1 MFFFRSV
8 YSKCNSLKCTNIH
21 LSVQISISLLFSN
34 PYLCLKESNSGIF
47 YMKTH
52 IIRRALLALGICSA
66 LNMQAQAPHPERIYL
81 SGTGTDYTRTWE
93 FYCSKGQNS
102 GKWKSIEVPSCWE
115 LQGFGEYTYGR
126 YYTIKGAKPSDET
139 GIYRYRFLTPDCGK
153 NDRIKLFFDG
163 VMTDAEVRVNGNPAG
178 QIHQGAFYR
187 FSYDITSLLK
197 AEGENLLEVKVAKQ
211 SANKSVNAA
220 ERRADWWLYGGIY
233 RPVWLEVVPAV
244 SMEHFIL
251 DARADGSLRAS
262 VRTTGNAEG
271 HVLAVSIRGLKDGK
285 PLRTLQGKEQVSC
298 PLATS
303 GRETEFTCKW
313 LDVKVWN
320 TEAPELYVAR
330 LELKDRSGN
339 VIQVREERIGFRTIE
354 FFPQDGIY
362 LNGTRLIVKGINRHS
377 FSVDGGRTTSAAMSR
392 QDALLIKEMNMNAVR
407 SHYPPDEHFLDM
419 CDSLGL
425 VYIDELSG
433 WHGRYDTE
441 TGARLIREMVER
453 DVNHPSVILW
463 SNGNEGGWNTDND
476 SLFCK
481 YDKFQRRHVI
491 HPWADFDGL
500 DTHHYPAYL
509 TGVARFTNGYKVF
522 MPTEFMHAM
531 YDQGGGAGLR
541 DFWDRWMT
549 NPMFAGGF
557 IWVFCDEAPKRSDR
571 GGVLDSD
578 GSNAPDGVVG
588 PRREKEG
595 SFYAIRSQWSPV
607 QIKPLLITE
616 HFDGSF
622 FISNE
627 YIYTN
632 LKDCRMTYEVL
643 SCDIP
648 MQGAVSRILARG
660 EVTLPA
666 LSPGETGKAR
676 FSLPA
681 SFAEGDVLKLEAFD
695 RDGHC
700 ICDWSFPIRLVN
712 PYFQRHLAQVST
724 GLSGNVVSARN
735 NGKEIVLKSEKV
747 SVTFDAATGMI
758 LRVLSGNTEI
768 PLTNGPVAV
777 GMKMVYQ
784 PASSYVRQDSEEA
797 VFCAR
802 YKGGADSI
810 VWRLTSQGLL
820 YMDAVLLNRA
830 SGGGGFDD
838 AFMDTEVYNLGLTFS
853 YPERICKGMK
863 WLGRG
868 PYRVWKNRIPGT
880 NYGIWHKDYNNTVT
894 SESYDN
900 LVYPEFKGYHANMY
914 WATFESDTAPFTV
927 YSRTDGIFYRV
938 FTPEEPKG
946 SAKRTM
952 PEFPE
957 GDISFLLDIPA
968 ICSFKPIEQQGPN
981 SQPGNIRIK
990 KGDEGLRLNLMFDF
1004 RKEN

>member
-1 MFFFRSV
+1 
-8 YSKCNSLKCTNIH
+8 
-21 LSVQISISLLFSN
+21 
-34 PYLCLKESNSGIF
+34 
-47 YMKTH
+47 MKTH

-163 VMTDAEVRVNGNPAG
+163 VMTDAEVWVNGKSAG

-262 VRTTGNAEG
+262 VRMAGNAEG

-313 LDVKVWN
+313 SDVKVWN

-339 VIQVREERIGFRTIE
+339 VIQIREERIGFRTIE

-622 FISNE
+622 FVSNE

-648 MQGAVSRILARG
+648 MQGVVSRILARG

-695 RDGHC
+695 RDGHR
-700 ICDWSFPIRLVN
+700 ICDWSFPIRLAN

-724 GLSGNVVSARN
+724 GLSGNTVSARN

-777 GMKMVYQ
+777 GMKMLYQ

-797 VFCAR
+797 VFSAR

-894 SESYDN
+894 GESYDN

>member
-1 MFFFRSV
+1 
-8 YSKCNSLKCTNIH
+8 
-21 LSVQISISLLFSN
+21 
-34 PYLCLKESNSGIF
+34 
-47 YMKTH
+47 MKTH

-163 VMTDAEVRVNGNPAG
+163 VMTDAEVRVNGKPAG

-262 VRTTGNAEG
+262 VRMAGNAEG

-303 GRETEFTCKW
+303 GRETGFTCKW
-313 LDVKVWN
+313 SDVKVWN
-320 TEAPELYVAR
+320 IEAPELYVAR

-339 VIQVREERIGFRTIE
+339 IIQVREERIGFRTIE

-622 FISNE
+622 FVSNE

-695 RDGHC
+695 RDGHR
-700 ICDWSFPIRLVN
+700 ICDWSFPIRLAN

-724 GLSGNVVSARN
+724 GLSGNTVSARN

-758 LRVLSGNTEI
+758 LCVLSGNTEI

-777 GMKMVYQ
+777 GMKMLYQ

-894 SESYDN
+894 GESYDN

>member
-1 MFFFRSV
+1 
-8 YSKCNSLKCTNIH
+8 
-21 LSVQISISLLFSN
+21 
-34 PYLCLKESNSGIF
+34 
-47 YMKTH
+47 MKTH

-163 VMTDAEVRVNGNPAG
+163 VMTDAEVWVNGKPAG
-178 QIHQGAFYR
+178 QIYQGAFYR

-197 AEGENLLEVKVAKQ
+197 TEGKNLLEVKVAKQ

-262 VRTTGNAEG
+262 VRMAGNAEG
-271 HVLAVSIRGLKDGK
+271 HVLAVSIRGLKDGN
-285 PLRTLQGKEQVSC
+285 PLRTLQGKEQISC
-298 PLATS
+298 TLASS

-313 LDVKVWN
+313 SDVKVWN

-607 QIKPLLITE
+607 QIKPLFITE

-622 FISNE
+622 FVSNE

-695 RDGHC
+695 RDEHR
-700 ICDWSFPIRLVN
+700 ICDWAFPIRLAN
-712 PYFQRHLAQVST
+712 PYFQRHLAQLST
-724 GLSGNVVSARN
+724 GLSGNTVSARN

-894 SESYDN
+894 GESYDN

>member
-1 MFFFRSV
+1 
-8 YSKCNSLKCTNIH
+8 
-21 LSVQISISLLFSN
+21 
-34 PYLCLKESNSGIF
+34 
-47 YMKTH
+47 MKTH

-139 GIYRYRFLTPDCGK
+139 GIYRYRFLTPDCEK

-233 RPVWLEVVPAV
+233 RPVWLEVVPDV

-262 VRTTGNAEG
+262 VRMAGNAEG

-303 GRETEFTCKW
+303 GRETGFTCKW
-313 LDVKVWN
+313 SDVKVWN
-320 TEAPELYVAR
+320 IEAPELYVAR

-622 FISNE
+622 FVSNE

-681 SFAEGDVLKLEAFD
+681 SFVEGDVLKLEAFD
-695 RDGHC
+695 RDGHR
-700 ICDWSFPIRLVN
+700 ICDWSFPIRLAN

-724 GLSGNVVSARN
+724 GLSGNTVSARN

-768 PLTNGPVAV
+768 PLTNGPVAA
-777 GMKMVYQ
+777 GMKMLYQ

-894 SESYDN
+894 GESYDN

>member
-1 MFFFRSV
+1 
-8 YSKCNSLKCTNIH
+8 
-21 LSVQISISLLFSN
+21 
-34 PYLCLKESNSGIF
+34 
-47 YMKTH
+47 MKTH

-233 RPVWLEVVPAV
+233 RPVWLEVVPDV

-262 VRTTGNAEG
+262 VRMAGNAEG

-303 GRETEFTCKW
+303 GRETGFTCKW
-313 LDVKVWN
+313 SDVKVWN
-320 TEAPELYVAR
+320 IEAPELYVAR

-578 GSNAPDGVVG
+578 GSNAPDGVVE

-622 FISNE
+622 FVSNE

-700 ICDWSFPIRLVN
+700 ICDWSFPIRLAN

-724 GLSGNVVSARN
+724 GLSGNTVSARN

-777 GMKMVYQ
+777 GMKMLYQ

-894 SESYDN
+894 GESYDN

>member
-1 MFFFRSV
+1 
-8 YSKCNSLKCTNIH
+8 
-21 LSVQISISLLFSN
+21 
-34 PYLCLKESNSGIF
+34 
-47 YMKTH
+47 MKTH

-139 GIYRYRFLTPDCGK
+139 GIYRYRFLTPDCEK

-163 VMTDAEVRVNGNPAG
+163 VMTDAEVWVNGKSAG

-262 VRTTGNAEG
+262 VRMAGNAEG

-313 LDVKVWN
+313 SDVKVWN

-339 VIQVREERIGFRTIE
+339 VIQIREERIGFRTIE

-622 FISNE
+622 FVSNE

-632 LKDCRMTYEVL
+632 FKDCRMTYEVL

-695 RDGHC
+695 RDGHR
-700 ICDWSFPIRLVN
+700 ICDWSFPIRLAN

-724 GLSGNVVSARN
+724 GLSGNAVSARN

-777 GMKMVYQ
+777 GMKMIYQ

-894 SESYDN
+894 GESYDN
-900 LVYPEFKGYHANMY
+900 LVYPEFKGYHANIY

>member
-1 MFFFRSV
+1 
-8 YSKCNSLKCTNIH
+8 
-21 LSVQISISLLFSN
+21 
-34 PYLCLKESNSGIF
+34 
-47 YMKTH
+47 MKTH

-233 RPVWLEVVPAV
+233 RPVWLEVVPDV

-262 VRTTGNAEG
+262 VRMAGNAEG

-313 LDVKVWN
+313 SDVKVWN

-354 FFPQDGIY
+354 FFSQDGIY

-622 FISNE
+622 FVSNE

-695 RDGHC
+695 RDGHR
-700 ICDWSFPIRLVN
+700 ICDWSFPIRLAN

-724 GLSGNVVSARN
+724 GLSGNTVSARN

-894 SESYDN
+894 GESYDN

>member
-1 MFFFRSV
+1 
-8 YSKCNSLKCTNIH
+8 
-21 LSVQISISLLFSN
+21 
-34 PYLCLKESNSGIF
+34 
-47 YMKTH
+47 MKTH

-139 GIYRYRFLTPDCGK
+139 SIYRYRFLTPDCGK

-233 RPVWLEVVPAV
+233 RPVWLEVVPDV

-262 VRTTGNAEG
+262 VRMAGNAEG

-313 LDVKVWN
+313 SDVKVWN
-320 TEAPELYVAR
+320 IEAPELYVAR

-622 FISNE
+622 FVSNE

-681 SFAEGDVLKLEAFD
+681 SFVEGDVLKLEAFD
-695 RDGHC
+695 RDGHR
-700 ICDWSFPIRLVN
+700 ICDWSFPIRLAN

-724 GLSGNVVSARN
+724 GLSGNTVSARN

-777 GMKMVYQ
+777 GMKMLYQ

-894 SESYDN
+894 GESYDN

>member
-1 MFFFRSV
+1 
-8 YSKCNSLKCTNIH
+8 
-21 LSVQISISLLFSN
+21 
-34 PYLCLKESNSGIF
+34 
-47 YMKTH
+47 MKTH

-139 GIYRYRFLTPDCGK
+139 GIYRYRFLTPDCEK

-163 VMTDAEVRVNGNPAG
+163 VMTDAEVWVNGKSAG

-298 PLATS
+298 PLATF
-303 GRETEFTCKW
+303 GRETEFTSKW
-313 LDVKVWN
+313 SDVKVWN

-622 FISNE
+622 FVSNE

-695 RDGHC
+695 RDGHR
-700 ICDWSFPIRLVN
+700 ICDWSFPIRLAN

-724 GLSGNVVSARN
+724 GLSGNTVSARN

-777 GMKMVYQ
+777 GMKMLYQ

-894 SESYDN
+894 GESYDN

>member
-1 MFFFRSV
+1 
-8 YSKCNSLKCTNIH
+8 
-21 LSVQISISLLFSN
+21 
-34 PYLCLKESNSGIF
+34 
-47 YMKTH
+47 MKTH

-93 FYCSKGQNS
+93 FYCSKGQKS

-153 NDRIKLFFDG
+153 NDRVKLFFDG

-262 VRTTGNAEG
+262 VRTAGNAEG

-313 LDVKVWN
+313 SDVKVWN

-330 LELKDRSGN
+330 LELKDCSGN

-622 FISNE
+622 FVSNE

-648 MQGAVSRILARG
+648 IQGAVSRILARG

-695 RDGHC
+695 RDGHR
-700 ICDWSFPIRLVN
+700 ICDWSFPIRLAN
-712 PYFQRHLAQVST
+712 PYFQRHLAQLST
-724 GLSGNVVSARN
+724 GLSGNTVSACN

-777 GMKMVYQ
+777 GMKMLYQ

-868 PYRVWKNRIPGT
+868 PYRVWKNRISGT

-894 SESYDN
+894 GESYDN

>member
-1 MFFFRSV
+1 
-8 YSKCNSLKCTNIH
+8 
-21 LSVQISISLLFSN
+21 
-34 PYLCLKESNSGIF
+34 
-47 YMKTH
+47 MKTH

-233 RPVWLEVVPAV
+233 RPVWLEVVPDV

-262 VRTTGNAEG
+262 VRMAGNAEG

-303 GRETEFTCKW
+303 GRETGFTCKW
-313 LDVKVWN
+313 SDVKVWN
-320 TEAPELYVAR
+320 IEAPELYVAR

-541 DFWDRWMT
+541 GFWDRWMT

-622 FISNE
+622 FVSNE

-700 ICDWSFPIRLVN
+700 ICDWSFPIRLAN

-724 GLSGNVVSARN
+724 GLSGNTVSARN

-777 GMKMVYQ
+777 GMKMLYQ

-894 SESYDN
+894 GESYDN

>member
-1 MFFFRSV
+1 
-8 YSKCNSLKCTNIH
+8 
-21 LSVQISISLLFSN
+21 
-34 PYLCLKESNSGIF
+34 
-47 YMKTH
+47 MKTH

-303 GRETEFTCKW
+303 GRETGFTCKW
-313 LDVKVWN
+313 SDVKVWN
-320 TEAPELYVAR
+320 IEAPELYVAR

-557 IWVFCDEAPKRSDR
+557 IWVFCDEAPKRFDR

-695 RDGHC
+695 RDGHR
-700 ICDWSFPIRLVN
+700 ICDWSFPIRLAN

-724 GLSGNVVSARN
+724 GLSGNAVSARN

-777 GMKMVYQ
+777 GMKMLYQ

-853 YPERICKGMK
+853 YPERICKEMK

-868 PYRVWKNRIPGT
+868 PYRVWKNRISGT

-894 SESYDN
+894 GESYDN

>member
-1 MFFFRSV
+1 
-8 YSKCNSLKCTNIH
+8 
-21 LSVQISISLLFSN
+21 
-34 PYLCLKESNSGIF
+34 
-47 YMKTH
+47 MKTH

-233 RPVWLEVVPAV
+233 RPVWLEVVPDV

-262 VRTTGNAEG
+262 VRMAGNAEG

-303 GRETEFTCKW
+303 GRETGFTCKW
-313 LDVKVWN
+313 SDVKVWN
-320 TEAPELYVAR
+320 IEAPELYVAR

-441 TGARLIREMVER
+441 TGARLIRDMVER

-622 FISNE
+622 FVSNE

-695 RDGHC
+695 RDGHR
-700 ICDWSFPIRLVN
+700 ICDWSFPIRLAN

-724 GLSGNVVSARN
+724 GLSGNTVSARN

-777 GMKMVYQ
+777 GMKMLYQ

-894 SESYDN
+894 GESYDN

>member
-1 MFFFRSV
+1 
-8 YSKCNSLKCTNIH
+8 
-21 LSVQISISLLFSN
+21 
-34 PYLCLKESNSGIF
+34 
-47 YMKTH
+47 MKTH

-233 RPVWLEVVPAV
+233 RPVWLEVVPDV

-262 VRTTGNAEG
+262 VRMAGNAEG

-298 PLATS
+298 PLATF
-303 GRETEFTCKW
+303 GRETEFTSKW
-313 LDVKVWN
+313 SDVKVWN

-622 FISNE
+622 FVSNE

-695 RDGHC
+695 RDGHR
-700 ICDWSFPIRLVN
+700 ICDWSFPIRLAN

-724 GLSGNVVSARN
+724 GLSGNTVSARN

-777 GMKMVYQ
+777 GMKMLCQ
-784 PASSYVRQDSEEA
+784 PAISYVRQDSEEA

-894 SESYDN
+894 GESYDN

>member
-1 MFFFRSV
+1 
-8 YSKCNSLKCTNIH
+8 
-21 LSVQISISLLFSN
+21 
-34 PYLCLKESNSGIF
+34 
-47 YMKTH
+47 MKTH

-153 NDRIKLFFDG
+153 NDRVKLFFDG

-233 RPVWLEVVPAV
+233 RPVWLEVVPDV

-262 VRTTGNAEG
+262 VRTAGNAEG

-303 GRETEFTCKW
+303 GRETGFTCKW
-313 LDVKVWN
+313 SDVKVWN
-320 TEAPELYVAR
+320 IEAPELYVAR

-622 FISNE
+622 FVSNE

-695 RDGHC
+695 RDGHR
-700 ICDWSFPIRLVN
+700 ICDWSFPIRLAN

-724 GLSGNVVSARN
+724 GLSGNTVSARN

-777 GMKMVYQ
+777 GMKMLYQ

-894 SESYDN
+894 GESYDN

>member
-1 MFFFRSV
+1 
-8 YSKCNSLKCTNIH
+8 
-21 LSVQISISLLFSN
+21 
-34 PYLCLKESNSGIF
+34 
-47 YMKTH
+47 MKTH

-139 GIYRYRFLTPDCGK
+139 GIYRYRFLTPDCEK

-163 VMTDAEVRVNGNPAG
+163 VMTDAEVWVNGKSAG

-271 HVLAVSIRGLKDGK
+271 HVLAVSIRELKDGK

-298 PLATS
+298 PLATF
-303 GRETEFTCKW
+303 GRETEFTSKW
-313 LDVKVWN
+313 SDVKVWN

-622 FISNE
+622 FVSNE

-695 RDGHC
+695 RDGHR
-700 ICDWSFPIRLVN
+700 ICDWSFPIRLAN

-724 GLSGNVVSARN
+724 GLSGNTVSARN

-777 GMKMVYQ
+777 GMKMLYQ

-894 SESYDN
+894 GESYDN

>member
-1 MFFFRSV
+1 
-8 YSKCNSLKCTNIH
+8 
-21 LSVQISISLLFSN
+21 
-34 PYLCLKESNSGIF
+34 
-47 YMKTH
+47 MKTH

-233 RPVWLEVVPAV
+233 RPVWLEVVPDV

-262 VRTTGNAEG
+262 VRMAGNAEG

-303 GRETEFTCKW
+303 GRETGFTCKW
-313 LDVKVWN
+313 SDVKVWN
-320 TEAPELYVAR
+320 IEAPELYVAR

-622 FISNE
+622 FVSNE

-695 RDGHC
+695 RDGHR
-700 ICDWSFPIRLVN
+700 ICDWSFPIRLAN

-724 GLSGNVVSARN
+724 GLSGNTVSARN

-777 GMKMVYQ
+777 GMKMLCQ
-784 PASSYVRQDSEEA
+784 PAISYVRQDSEEA

-894 SESYDN
+894 GESYDN

>member
-1 MFFFRSV
+1 
-8 YSKCNSLKCTNIH
+8 
-21 LSVQISISLLFSN
+21 
-34 PYLCLKESNSGIF
+34 
-47 YMKTH
+47 MKTH

-233 RPVWLEVVPAV
+233 RPVWLEVVPDV

-262 VRTTGNAEG
+262 VRMAGNAEG

-303 GRETEFTCKW
+303 GRETGFTCKW
-313 LDVKVWN
+313 SDVKVWN
-320 TEAPELYVAR
+320 IEAPELYVAR

-622 FISNE
+622 FVSNE

-681 SFAEGDVLKLEAFD
+681 SFVEGDVLKLEAFD
-695 RDGHC
+695 RDGHR
-700 ICDWSFPIRLVN
+700 ICDWSFPIRLAN

-724 GLSGNVVSARN
+724 GLSGNTVSARN

-768 PLTNGPVAV
+768 PLTNGPVAA
-777 GMKMVYQ
+777 GMKMLYQ

-894 SESYDN
+894 GESYDN
-900 LVYPEFKGYHANMY
+900 LVYPEFKDYHANMY

>member
-1 MFFFRSV
+1 
-8 YSKCNSLKCTNIH
+8 
-21 LSVQISISLLFSN
+21 
-34 PYLCLKESNSGIF
+34 
-47 YMKTH
+47 MKTH

-197 AEGENLLEVKVAKQ
+197 TEGENLLEVKVAKQ

-233 RPVWLEVVPAV
+233 RPVWLEVVPDV

-262 VRTTGNAEG
+262 VRMAGNAEG

-313 LDVKVWN
+313 SDVKVWN

-622 FISNE
+622 FVSNE

-695 RDGHC
+695 RDGHR
-700 ICDWSFPIRLVN
+700 ICDWSFPIRLAN

-724 GLSGNVVSARN
+724 GLSGNTVSARN

-747 SVTFDAATGMI
+747 SVTFNAATGMI

-768 PLTNGPVAV
+768 PLTNGPVAA
-777 GMKMVYQ
+777 GMKMLYQ

-894 SESYDN
+894 GESYDN

-952 PEFPE
+952 SEFPE

>member
-1 MFFFRSV
+1 
-8 YSKCNSLKCTNIH
+8 
-21 LSVQISISLLFSN
+21 
-34 PYLCLKESNSGIF
+34 
-47 YMKTH
+47 MKTH

-163 VMTDAEVRVNGNPAG
+163 VMTDAEVWVNGKSAG

-262 VRTTGNAEG
+262 VRMAGNAKG

-313 LDVKVWN
+313 SDVKVWN

-622 FISNE
+622 FVSNE

-632 LKDCRMTYEVL
+632 FKDCRMTYEVL

-695 RDGHC
+695 RDGHR
-700 ICDWSFPIRLVN
+700 ICDWSFPIRLAN

-724 GLSGNVVSARN
+724 GLSGNAVSARN

-894 SESYDN
+894 GESYDN

>member
-1 MFFFRSV
+1 MFFRSV
-8 YSKCNSLKCTNIH
+8 YSKCNSLKCTDIH
-21 LSVQISISLLFSN
+21 LSVQISISLLFLN

-126 YYTIKGAKPSDET
+126 YYTVKGAKPSDET
-139 GIYRYRFLTPDCGK
+139 GIYRYRFLTPDYGK
-153 NDRIKLFFDG
+153 TDHVKLFFDG
-163 VMTDAEVRVNGNPAG
+163 VMTDAEVWVNGKPAG

-197 AEGENLLEVKVAKQ
+197 TEGENLLEVKVAKQ

-262 VRTTGNAEG
+262 VRTAGNAEG

-313 LDVKVWN
+313 SDVKVWN

-695 RDGHC
+695 RDGHR
-700 ICDWSFPIRLVN
+700 ICDWSFPIRLAN

-724 GLSGNVVSARN
+724 GLSGNAVSTRN

-894 SESYDN
+894 GESYDN

>member
-1 MFFFRSV
+1 
-8 YSKCNSLKCTNIH
+8 
-21 LSVQISISLLFSN
+21 
-34 PYLCLKESNSGIF
+34 
-47 YMKTH
+47 MKTH

-233 RPVWLEVVPAV
+233 RPVWLEVVPDV

-262 VRTTGNAEG
+262 VRMAGNAEG

-313 LDVKVWN
+313 SDVKVWN

-339 VIQVREERIGFRTIE
+339 IIQVREERIGFRTIE

-441 TGARLIREMVER
+441 TGARLVREMVER

-500 DTHHYPAYL
+500 DTHHYPTYL

-622 FISNE
+622 FVSNE

-695 RDGHC
+695 RDGHR
-700 ICDWSFPIRLVN
+700 ICDWSFPIRLAN
-712 PYFQRHLAQVST
+712 PYFQRHLAQVSA
-724 GLSGNVVSARN
+724 GLSGNAVSARN
-735 NGKEIVLKSEKV
+735 NGREIVLKSEKV

-777 GMKMVYQ
+777 GMKMLYQ

-894 SESYDN
+894 GESYDN

>member
-1 MFFFRSV
+1 
-8 YSKCNSLKCTNIH
+8 
-21 LSVQISISLLFSN
+21 
-34 PYLCLKESNSGIF
+34 
-47 YMKTH
+47 MKTH

-233 RPVWLEVVPAV
+233 RPVWLEVVPDV

-262 VRTTGNAEG
+262 VRMAGNAEG

-303 GRETEFTCKW
+303 GRETGFTCKW
-313 LDVKVWN
+313 SDVKVWN
-320 TEAPELYVAR
+320 IEAPELYVAR

-463 SNGNEGGWNTDND
+463 SNGNEGAWNTDND

-622 FISNE
+622 FVSNE

-700 ICDWSFPIRLVN
+700 ICDWSFPIRLAN

-724 GLSGNVVSARN
+724 GLSGNTVSARN

-777 GMKMVYQ
+777 GMKMLYQ

-880 NYGIWHKDYNNTVT
+880 NYGIWHKDYNNTVMG
-894 SESYDN
+894 ESYDN

>member
-1 MFFFRSV
+1 
-8 YSKCNSLKCTNIH
+8 
-21 LSVQISISLLFSN
+21 
-34 PYLCLKESNSGIF
+34 
-47 YMKTH
+47 MKTH

-220 ERRADWWLYGGIY
+220 ERRADWWQYGGIY
-233 RPVWLEVVPAV
+233 RPVWLEVVPDV

-262 VRTTGNAEG
+262 VRMAGNAEG

-313 LDVKVWN
+313 SDVKVWN
-320 TEAPELYVAR
+320 IEAPELYVAR

-622 FISNE
+622 FVSNE

-695 RDGHC
+695 RDGHR
-700 ICDWSFPIRLVN
+700 ICDWSFPIRLAN

-724 GLSGNVVSARN
+724 GLSGNTVSARN

-777 GMKMVYQ
+777 GMKMLYQ

-894 SESYDN
+894 GESYDN

>member
-1 MFFFRSV
+1 
-8 YSKCNSLKCTNIH
+8 
-21 LSVQISISLLFSN
+21 
-34 PYLCLKESNSGIF
+34 
-47 YMKTH
+47 MKTH

-233 RPVWLEVVPAV
+233 RPVWLEVVPDV

-262 VRTTGNAEG
+262 VRMAGNAEG

-313 LDVKVWN
+313 SDVKVWN
-320 TEAPELYVAR
+320 IEAPELYVAR

-622 FISNE
+622 FVSNE

-681 SFAEGDVLKLEAFD
+681 SFVEGDVLKLEAFD
-695 RDGHC
+695 RDGHR
-700 ICDWSFPIRLVN
+700 ICDWSFPIRLAN

-724 GLSGNVVSARN
+724 GLSGNTVSARN

-777 GMKMVYQ
+777 GMKMLYQ

-868 PYRVWKNRIPGT
+868 PYQVWKNRIPGT

-894 SESYDN
+894 GESYDN

>member
-1 MFFFRSV
+1 
-8 YSKCNSLKCTNIH
+8 
-21 LSVQISISLLFSN
+21 
-34 PYLCLKESNSGIF
+34 
-47 YMKTH
+47 MKTH

-163 VMTDAEVRVNGNPAG
+163 VMTDAEVWVNGKSAG

-233 RPVWLEVVPAV
+233 RPVWLEVVPDV

-262 VRTTGNAEG
+262 VRMAGNAEG

-303 GRETEFTCKW
+303 GRETGFTCKW
-313 LDVKVWN
+313 SDVKVWN
-320 TEAPELYVAR
+320 IEAPELYVAR

-622 FISNE
+622 FVSNE

-666 LSPGETGKAR
+666 LFPGETGKAR

-681 SFAEGDVLKLEAFD
+681 SFVEGDVLKLEAFD
-695 RDGHC
+695 RDGHR
-700 ICDWSFPIRLVN
+700 ICDWSFPIRLAN

-724 GLSGNVVSARN
+724 GLSGNTVSARN

-777 GMKMVYQ
+777 GMKMLYQ

-868 PYRVWKNRIPGT
+868 PYRVWKNRISGT

-894 SESYDN
+894 GESYDN

>member
-1 MFFFRSV
+1 
-8 YSKCNSLKCTNIH
+8 
-21 LSVQISISLLFSN
+21 
-34 PYLCLKESNSGIF
+34 
-47 YMKTH
+47 MKTH

-197 AEGENLLEVKVAKQ
+197 TEGENLLEVKVAKQ

-233 RPVWLEVVPAV
+233 RPVWLEVVPDV

-262 VRTTGNAEG
+262 VRTAGNAEG
-271 HVLAVSIRGLKDGK
+271 HVLAVSIRELKDGK

-298 PLATS
+298 PLATF
-303 GRETEFTCKW
+303 GRETEFTSKW
-313 LDVKVWN
+313 SDVKVWN

-622 FISNE
+622 FVSNE

-695 RDGHC
+695 RDGHR
-700 ICDWSFPIRLVN
+700 ICDWSFPIRLAN

-724 GLSGNVVSARN
+724 GLSGNTVSARN

-777 GMKMVYQ
+777 GMKMLYQ

-894 SESYDN
+894 GESYDN

>member
-1 MFFFRSV
+1 
-8 YSKCNSLKCTNIH
+8 
-21 LSVQISISLLFSN
+21 
-34 PYLCLKESNSGIF
+34 
-47 YMKTH
+47 MKTH

-81 SGTGTDYTRTWE
+81 SGTGTDYTRIWE

-197 AEGENLLEVKVAKQ
+197 AEGENLLEVKVTKQ

-262 VRTTGNAEG
+262 VRMAGNAEG

-313 LDVKVWN
+313 SDVKVWN

-339 VIQVREERIGFRTIE
+339 IIQVREERIGFRTIE

-441 TGARLIREMVER
+441 TGARLVREMVER

-500 DTHHYPAYL
+500 DTHHYPTYL

-557 IWVFCDEAPKRSDR
+557 IWVFCDEALKRSDR

-622 FISNE
+622 FVSNE

-695 RDGHC
+695 RDGHR
-700 ICDWSFPIRLVN
+700 ICDWSFPIRLAN
-712 PYFQRHLAQVST
+712 PYFQRHLAQVSA
-724 GLSGNVVSARN
+724 GLSGNAVSARN
-735 NGKEIVLKSEKV
+735 NGREIVLKSEKV

-758 LRVLSGNTEI
+758 LCVLSGNTEI

-777 GMKMVYQ
+777 GMKMLYQ

-868 PYRVWKNRIPGT
+868 PYRVWKNRISGT

-894 SESYDN
+894 GESYDN

>member
-1 MFFFRSV
+1 
-8 YSKCNSLKCTNIH
+8 
-21 LSVQISISLLFSN
+21 
-34 PYLCLKESNSGIF
+34 
-47 YMKTH
+47 MKTH

-163 VMTDAEVRVNGNPAG
+163 VMTDAEVWVNGKSAG

-262 VRTTGNAEG
+262 VRTVGNAEG
-271 HVLAVSIRGLKDGK
+271 YVLDVSIRGLKDGK
-285 PLRTLQGKEQVSC
+285 PLRTVQGKEQVSC
-298 PLATS
+298 PLSTS

-313 LDVKVWN
+313 SDVKVWN
-320 TEAPELYVAR
+320 IEAPELYVAR

-377 FSVDGGRTTSAAMSR
+377 FSVDGGRTTSATMSR

-622 FISNE
+622 FVSNE

-695 RDGHC
+695 RDGHR
-700 ICDWSFPIRLVN
+700 ICDWSFPIRLAN
-712 PYFQRHLAQVST
+712 PYFQRHLAQLST
-724 GLSGNVVSARN
+724 GLSGNTVSARN

-777 GMKMVYQ
+777 GMKMLYQ
-784 PASSYVRQDSEEA
+784 PAISYVRQDSEEA

-868 PYRVWKNRIPGT
+868 PYRVWKNRISGT

-894 SESYDN
+894 GESYDN

-914 WATFESDTAPFTV
+914 WATFESDTALFTV

-946 SAKRTM
+946 SAKRSM

>member
-1 MFFFRSV
+1 
-8 YSKCNSLKCTNIH
+8 
-21 LSVQISISLLFSN
+21 
-34 PYLCLKESNSGIF
+34 
-47 YMKTH
+47 MKTH

-139 GIYRYRFLTPDCGK
+139 GIYRYRFLTPDCEK

-163 VMTDAEVRVNGNPAG
+163 VMTDAEVWVNGKSAG

-271 HVLAVSIRGLKDGK
+271 HVLAVSIRELKDGK

-298 PLATS
+298 PLATF
-303 GRETEFTCKW
+303 GRETEFTSKW
-313 LDVKVWN
+313 SDVKVWN

-622 FISNE
+622 FVSNE

-666 LSPGETGKAR
+666 LSLGETGKAR

-695 RDGHC
+695 RDGHR
-700 ICDWSFPIRLVN
+700 ICDWSFPIRLAN

-724 GLSGNVVSARN
+724 GLSGNTVSARN

-777 GMKMVYQ
+777 GMKMLCQ
-784 PASSYVRQDSEEA
+784 PAISYVRQDSEEA

-894 SESYDN
+894 GESYDN

>member
-1 MFFFRSV
+1 
-8 YSKCNSLKCTNIH
+8 
-21 LSVQISISLLFSN
+21 
-34 PYLCLKESNSGIF
+34 
-47 YMKTH
+47 MKTH

-139 GIYRYRFLTPDCGK
+139 GIYRYRFLTPDCEK

-163 VMTDAEVRVNGNPAG
+163 VMTDAEVWVNGKSAG

-271 HVLAVSIRGLKDGK
+271 HVLAVSIRELKDGK

-298 PLATS
+298 PLATF
-303 GRETEFTCKW
+303 GRETEFTSKW
-313 LDVKVWN
+313 SDVKVWN

-588 PRREKEG
+588 PRRKKEG

-622 FISNE
+622 FVSNE

-695 RDGHC
+695 RDGHR
-700 ICDWSFPIRLVN
+700 ICDWSFPIRLAN

-724 GLSGNVVSARN
+724 GLSGNTVSARN

-777 GMKMVYQ
+777 GMKMLCQ

-894 SESYDN
+894 GESYDN

>member
-1 MFFFRSV
+1 
-8 YSKCNSLKCTNIH
+8 
-21 LSVQISISLLFSN
+21 
-34 PYLCLKESNSGIF
+34 
-47 YMKTH
+47 MKTH

-197 AEGENLLEVKVAKQ
+197 TEGENLLEVKVAKQ

-233 RPVWLEVVPAV
+233 RPVWLEVVPDV

-262 VRTTGNAEG
+262 VRTAGNAEG

-313 LDVKVWN
+313 SDVKVWN

-622 FISNE
+622 FVSNE

-695 RDGHC
+695 RDGHR
-700 ICDWSFPIRLVN
+700 ICDWSFPIRLAN

-724 GLSGNVVSARN
+724 GLSGNTVSARN
-735 NGKEIVLKSEKV
+735 NGKGIVLKSEKV

-777 GMKMVYQ
+777 GMKMLYQ

-830 SGGGGFDD
+830 SGDGGFDD

-894 SESYDN
+894 GESYDN

>member
-1 MFFFRSV
+1 
-8 YSKCNSLKCTNIH
+8 
-21 LSVQISISLLFSN
+21 
-34 PYLCLKESNSGIF
+34 
-47 YMKTH
+47 MKTH

-126 YYTIKGAKPSDET
+126 YYTIKGAKSSDET

-233 RPVWLEVVPAV
+233 RPVWLEVVPDV

-262 VRTTGNAEG
+262 VRMAGNAEG

-313 LDVKVWN
+313 SDVKVWN
-320 TEAPELYVAR
+320 IEAPELYVAR

-622 FISNE
+622 FVSNE

-695 RDGHC
+695 RDGHR
-700 ICDWSFPIRLVN
+700 ICDWSFPIRLAN

-724 GLSGNVVSARN
+724 GLSGNTVSARN

-777 GMKMVYQ
+777 GMKMLYQ

-894 SESYDN
+894 GESYDN

>member
-1 MFFFRSV
+1 
-8 YSKCNSLKCTNIH
+8 
-21 LSVQISISLLFSN
+21 
-34 PYLCLKESNSGIF
+34 
-47 YMKTH
+47 MKTH

-163 VMTDAEVRVNGNPAG
+163 VMTDAEVRVNGKSAG

-233 RPVWLEVVPAV
+233 RPVWLEVVPDV

-262 VRTTGNAEG
+262 VRMAGNAEG

-303 GRETEFTCKW
+303 GRETGFTCKW
-313 LDVKVWN
+313 SDVKVWN
-320 TEAPELYVAR
+320 IEAPELYVAR

-622 FISNE
+622 FVSNE

-695 RDGHC
+695 RDGHR
-700 ICDWSFPIRLVN
+700 ICDWSFPIRLAN

-724 GLSGNVVSARN
+724 GLSGNTVSARN

-777 GMKMVYQ
+777 GMKMLCQ
-784 PASSYVRQDSEEA
+784 PAISYVRQDSEEA

-894 SESYDN
+894 GESYDN

>member
-1 MFFFRSV
+1 
-8 YSKCNSLKCTNIH
+8 
-21 LSVQISISLLFSN
+21 
-34 PYLCLKESNSGIF
+34 
-47 YMKTH
+47 MKTH

-233 RPVWLEVVPAV
+233 RPVWLEVVPDV

-262 VRTTGNAEG
+262 VRMAGNAEG

-313 LDVKVWN
+313 SDVKVWN
-320 TEAPELYVAR
+320 IEAPELYVAR

-557 IWVFCDEAPKRSDR
+557 IWVFCDETPKRSDR

-622 FISNE
+622 FVSNE

-700 ICDWSFPIRLVN
+700 ICDWSFPIRLAN

-724 GLSGNVVSARN
+724 GLSGNTVSARN

-777 GMKMVYQ
+777 GMKMLYQ

-894 SESYDN
+894 GESYDN

>member
-1 MFFFRSV
+1 
-8 YSKCNSLKCTNIH
+8 
-21 LSVQISISLLFSN
+21 
-34 PYLCLKESNSGIF
+34 
-47 YMKTH
+47 MKTH

-197 AEGENLLEVKVAKQ
+197 TEGENLLEVKVAKQ

-233 RPVWLEVVPAV
+233 RPVWLEVVPDV

-262 VRTTGNAEG
+262 VRMAGNAEG

-313 LDVKVWN
+313 SDVKVWN
-320 TEAPELYVAR
+320 IEAPELYVAR

-441 TGARLIREMVER
+441 TGARMIREMVER

-622 FISNE
+622 FVSNE

-695 RDGHC
+695 RDGHR
-700 ICDWSFPIRLVN
+700 ICDWSFPIRLAN
-712 PYFQRHLAQVST
+712 PYFQRHLAQVAT
-724 GLSGNVVSARN
+724 GLSGNTVSARN

-777 GMKMVYQ
+777 GMKMLYQ

-894 SESYDN
+894 GESYDN

>member
-1 MFFFRSV
+1 
-8 YSKCNSLKCTNIH
+8 
-21 LSVQISISLLFSN
+21 
-34 PYLCLKESNSGIF
+34 
-47 YMKTH
+47 MKTH

-233 RPVWLEVVPAV
+233 RPVWLEVVPDV

-262 VRTTGNAEG
+262 VRMAGNAEG

-313 LDVKVWN
+313 SDVKVWN

-441 TGARLIREMVER
+441 TGARLVREMVER

-616 HFDGSF
+616 YFDGSF
-622 FISNE
+622 FVSNE

-700 ICDWSFPIRLVN
+700 ICDWSFPIRLAN

-724 GLSGNVVSARN
+724 GLSGNTVSARN

-777 GMKMVYQ
+777 GMKMLYQ

-894 SESYDN
+894 GESYDN

>member
-1 MFFFRSV
+1 
-8 YSKCNSLKCTNIH
+8 
-21 LSVQISISLLFSN
+21 
-34 PYLCLKESNSGIF
+34 
-47 YMKTH
+47 MKTH

-233 RPVWLEVVPAV
+233 RPVWLEVVPDV

-262 VRTTGNAEG
+262 VRMAGNAEG

-303 GRETEFTCKW
+303 GRETGFTCKW
-313 LDVKVWN
+313 SDVKVWN
-320 TEAPELYVAR
+320 IEAPELYVAR

-578 GSNAPDGVVG
+578 GSNAPDGVVE

-622 FISNE
+622 FVSNE

-660 EVTLPA
+660 EVMLPA

-695 RDGHC
+695 RDGHR
-700 ICDWSFPIRLVN
+700 ICDWSFPIRLAN

-724 GLSGNVVSARN
+724 GLSGNTVSARN

-777 GMKMVYQ
+777 GMKMLYQ

-894 SESYDN
+894 GESYDN